1 MKAVLFDAFNALPK
15 ICNMP
20 DPIVENHGVVVKVM
34 ATGVCRSDWHGWV
47 GHDLDIELPHVPGHE
62 LAGII
67 DAVGRD
73 VKKWKIGDRVTVP
86 FVGGC
91 GTCPQCD
98 SGNHQVCDNQ
108 FQPGFTHWG
117 SFAEYVG
124 IHYADINL
132 VKLPENLDFV
142 TAASLGCRFI
152 TSFRAV
158 VDQGRVKPENWVA
171 VHGCGG
177 VGLSA
182 IMIAKAYG
190 ARVIAID
197 IDDEKLTFAKSLG
210 ADETLNG
217 VTVPRVAKAIHDITK
232 GGADIS
238 IDALGHP
245 VTCFNS
251 IKSLKKRGK
260 HIQVGLL
267 VAENST
273 PNLPMDIVVAN
284 ELEIIGSHGMQAHR
298 YPEMME
304 MITAGKLVPEKLIGK
319 TIKLEQSIDAL
330 VNMDKFEATGVTV
343 INEF

>member
-1 MKAVLFDAFNALPK
+1 MKAVLFEAYNALPK
-15 ICNMP
+15 IQNVP
-20 DPIVENHGVVVKVM
+20 DPIVENHGVIIKVM

-47 GHDLDIELPHVPGHE
+47 GHDPDIELPHVPGHE
-62 LAGII
+62 LAGVIE
-67 DAVGRD
+67 AVGKD
-73 VKKWKIGDRVTVP
+73 VNNWRIGDRVTVP

-91 GTCPQCD
+91 GACPQCD
-98 SGNHQVCDNQ
+98 SGNQQVCDNQ

-117 SFAEYVG
+117 SFAEYVD

-132 VKLPENLDFV
+132 VRLLENIDFI

-158 VDQGRVKPENWVA
+158 VDQGRIKPGNWVA

-197 IDDEKLTFAKSLG
+197 IDDEKLAFTKSLG
-210 ADETLNG
+210 ADATVNG
-217 VTVPRVAKAIHDITK
+217 ANVTNVAEVIHDISK
-232 GGADIS
+232 GGVDIS
-238 IDALGHP
+238 LDALGHP

-298 YPEMME
+298 YPEMMD
-304 MITAGKLVPEKLIGK
+304 MIAAGKLAPEKLIGR
-319 TIKLEQSIDAL
+319 TINLEQSIDAL
-330 VNMDKFEATGVTV
+330 INMDKFEAIGVTV
-343 INEF
+343 ISEF